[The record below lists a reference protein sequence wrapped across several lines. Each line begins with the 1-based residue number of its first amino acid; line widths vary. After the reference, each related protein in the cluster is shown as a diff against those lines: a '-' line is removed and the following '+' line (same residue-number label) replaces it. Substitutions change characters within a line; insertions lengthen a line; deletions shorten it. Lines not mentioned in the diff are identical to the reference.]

1 MPGRDSLFL
10 LTREEEP
17 FCGIVLKASSVQ
29 RNTSKFIKG
38 EIQNDETFAAAAATA
53 NHF

>member
-29 RNTSKFIKG
+29 RKKHIHHKALG
-38 EIQNDETFAAAAATA
+38 ILVILK
-53 NHF
+53 